1 MRSGAIFAV
10 AAAMLALAP
19 AAHAE
24 TGYLSIKGQ
33 KTGEFK
39 GDVFAKGHENW
50 NSVLSLEYGIASP
63 VDAASGMATGRRTHQ
78 GITFIL
84 KWSKATPLLLNAAS
98 TGEILSEVHFQ
109 RWMPQINGATSIGT
123 EVNADTI
130 DLSNA
135 RITSL
140 KIVDQ
145 KNDDGKLD
153 TVVIV
158 SMVYQKLTITHQDGG
173 ISAED
178 SWSAA
183 Q

>member
-1 MRSGAIFAV
+1 MRLATMAV
-10 AAAMLALAP
+10 AAVAILAMVSE
-19 AAHAE
+19 AHAE

-33 KTGEFK
+33 KTGDIK
-39 GDVFAKGHENW
+39 GDVTAKGHENW
-50 NSVLSLEYGIASP
+50 NSVQSLEYGIASP

-84 KWSKATPLLLNAAS
+84 KWSKATPLLVNAAS
-98 TGEILSEVHFQ
+98 TGETLSEVHFQ

-153 TVVIV
+153 TAVIV

-173 ISAED
+173 ISAD
-178 SWSAA
+178 DTWATA